1 MHANTPAFVFTCDG
15 SLTSCRRTLAY
26 SLVQLSMIM
35 SLPSCQ
41 YKVVGSNLDQLD
53 TRAVQYRVAKL
64 LLSR

>member
-1 MHANTPAFVFTCDG
+1 MHANTPAFVFTCDR

-53 TRAVQYRVAKL
+53 TRAVQYRDAKL